1 MPTFSN
7 VVETK
12 HVVNEPNSA
21 IREIAYFNFGTLR
34 STANFALALS
44 NVINVKISDLLAFL
58 LMLLF
63 SSLCYYPE
71 IDCSGGAHFHKVAR
85 L

>member
-21 IREIAYFNFGTLR
+21 IREIAYFNFG
-34 STANFALALS
+34 
-44 NVINVKISDLLAFL
+44 
-58 LMLLF
+58 
-63 SSLCYYPE
+63 
-71 IDCSGGAHFHKVAR
+71 
-85 L
+85 